1 MSGPG
6 QGDAA
11 AKVDEGRRRDDGG
24 GARARAEERRR
35 EEEERER
42 EKSTLGWPI
51 YKAKSFKWARD
62 SRRPRRG
69 YLPMKRLDFRDG
81 SKDKIRCGSGGV
93 KNGLNG
99 R

>member
-11 AKVDEGRRRDDGG
+11 AKVDEGRWRDDGG

-42 EKSTLGWPI
+42 EKSTLGRPI
-51 YKAKSFKWARD
+51 YKAKS
-62 SRRPRRG
+62 
-69 YLPMKRLDFRDG
+69 
-81 SKDKIRCGSGGV
+81 
-93 KNGLNG
+93 
-99 R
+99 

>member
-1 MSGPG
+1 MVTNTKNVEEPYCRSTLRAGENLPELKRCGSRRRLSGPG

-42 EKSTLGWPI
+42 EKSTLGRPI
-51 YKAKSFKWARD
+51 YKAKS
-62 SRRPRRG
+62 
-69 YLPMKRLDFRDG
+69 
-81 SKDKIRCGSGGV
+81 
-93 KNGLNG
+93 
-99 R
+99 

>member
-1 MSGPG
+1 MATNTKNVEEPYCRSTLRGGENLPELKRCGSRRRLSGPG

-42 EKSTLGWPI
+42 EKSTLGRPI
-51 YKAKSFKWARD
+51 YKAKS
-62 SRRPRRG
+62 
-69 YLPMKRLDFRDG
+69 
-81 SKDKIRCGSGGV
+81 
-93 KNGLNG
+93 
-99 R
+99 